1 MSQFGE
7 GFAIVILWVAAR
19 GATKYPIMYRTAP
32 LPPTIKNYPS
42 PGVSSGR
49 LRKSDLKR
57 IRVREY

>member
-19 GATKYPIMYRTAP
+19 GATKYPIMYRAA
-32 LPPTIKNYPS
+32 PPTIKIYSS
-42 PGVSSGR
+42 PGVSGGR

>member
-7 GFAIVILWVAAR
+7 GFAIVILWVEAR
-19 GATKYPIMYRTAP
+19 DATKYPIMYRAAP
-32 LPPTIKNYPS
+32 PPTIKNYSS
-42 PGVSSGR
+42 PGVSGGR